1 MLPAESSVGRASLLC
16 FGMCAINL
24 PEKAAEGR
32 EKVMFFLKFPL
43 TVDYEG
49 KNVIYFRKQK
59 WEVFAFYRKAK
70 EI

>member
-1 MLPAESSVGRASLLC
+1 
-16 FGMCAINL
+16 
-24 PEKAAEGR
+24 
-32 EKVMFFLKFPL
+32 MFFLKFSL
-43 TVDYEG
+43 AVDYEG